1 VRGALQDLSLH
12 ILDIAENSIK
22 ADARTIE
29 IKVTEDIKKDLLV
42 IEIADDG
49 KGMDR
54 AFAEKATDPF
64 VTTRTERRVGLGLSL
79 FAEAARKSNGDLTIR
94 SEPGSGTRIKAT
106 FQHSHIDRQPLGDIG
121 QTLIALVT
129 GNPEI
134 DLIYRHKKNKNDYCL
149 DTRRLKAERKDAT
162 RNLPDWIRTLEENL
176 QGMQEQLNRS

>member
-1 VRGALQDLSLH
+1 MQDLSLH

-22 ADARTIE
+22 ADAKIIE
-29 IKVTEDIKKDLLV
+29 IKVTEDFKKDLLV

-54 AFAEKATDPF
+54 EFAEKATDPF

-79 FAEAARKSNGDLTIR
+79 FAQAARRSNGNLTIR
-94 SEPGSGTRIKAT
+94 SDPRSGTRIKAT

-121 QTLIALVT
+121 QTLITLVM

-134 DLIYRHKKNKNDYCL
+134 DLIYKHKKNTHDYCL
-149 DTRRLKAERKDAT
+149 DTRRLKAELKDAT
-162 RNLPDWIRTLEENL
+162 TNLPVWIRTLEENL
-176 QGMQEQLNRS
+176 QHMREQLNRS